1 MLQEME
7 MGRSVGSARSA
18 YNPTSI
24 VNVRSSMA
32 FGWGTWIRTTT
43 NRVRV
48 CRPTVRRFPSAE
60 VSCFL

>member
-18 YNPTSI
+18 YNSTSI